1 MFGLFYCTQ
10 FITND
15 LLFSK
20 ERTYMDI
27 MHYKK
32 MLLNKQQELL
42 NNESTN
48 NEAANV
54 VELDQSK
61 VGRLSRMDA
70 LQAQAMS
77 LETKRRRQLELTK
90 IKSALLRI
98 GNDEYGYCLRCDNEI
113 SEKRLEI
120 DPAATLCITCASQ
133 QEQ

>member
-1 MFGLFYCTQ
+1 
-10 FITND
+10 
-15 LLFSK
+15 
-20 ERTYMDI
+20 
-27 MHYKK
+27 

-98 GNDEYGYCLRCDNEI
+98 ENDEYGYCLRCDNEI
-113 SEKRLEI
+113 PEKRLEI
-120 DPAATLCITCASQ
+120 GPAATLCITCASQ

>member
-1 MFGLFYCTQ
+1 
-10 FITND
+10 
-15 LLFSK
+15 
-20 ERTYMDI
+20 
-27 MHYKK
+27 

-42 NNESTN
+42 NNKSTN

-98 GNDEYGYCLRCDNEI
+98 ENDEYGYCLRCDDEI
-113 SEKRLEI
+113 PEKRLEI
-120 DPAATLCITCASQ
+120 DPAVTLCITCASQ